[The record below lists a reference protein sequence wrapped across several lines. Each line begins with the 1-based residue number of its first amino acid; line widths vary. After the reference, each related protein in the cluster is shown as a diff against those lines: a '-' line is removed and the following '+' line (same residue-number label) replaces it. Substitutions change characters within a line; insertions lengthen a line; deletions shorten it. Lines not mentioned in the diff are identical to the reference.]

1 MLNVPKLYSE
11 VIPQGDL
18 VEYYQWQKYR
28 NSVAIN
34 LIQILI
40 YSPQRRRGRREWVFC
55 LSRDDDKQK
64 QVSIGTSRFCLIVN
78 IPRGYV

>member
-28 NSVAIN
+28 NSMVRLLHGMNPWNSIWT
-34 LIQILI
+34 Q
-40 YSPQRRRGRREWVFC
+40 SKTGRQDTR
-55 LSRDDDKQK
+55 
-64 QVSIGTSRFCLIVN
+64 
-78 IPRGYV
+78 

>member
-28 NSVAIN
+28 NSVVRLLHGVNPWNI
-34 LIQILI
+34 I
-40 YSPQRRRGRREWVFC
+40 
-55 LSRDDDKQK
+55 DDQS
-64 QVSIGTSRFCLIVN
+64 VLTL
-78 IPRGYV
+78 P